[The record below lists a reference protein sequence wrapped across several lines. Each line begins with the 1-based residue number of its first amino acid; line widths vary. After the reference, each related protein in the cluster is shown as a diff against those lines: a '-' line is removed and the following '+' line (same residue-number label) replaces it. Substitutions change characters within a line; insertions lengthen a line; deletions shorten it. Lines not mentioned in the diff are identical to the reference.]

1 MKQAL
6 CNESLFATAGM
17 ENVLVRLARLLVDT
31 EHRYRAAVFRWET
44 LKSLQG
50 HSLTPLSLT
59 LSHTHTTNTGHSE
72 RASSIPNIPNGAW
85 HPGLHQQRVARSS
98 YTHDRPLNKT
108 PTTS

>member
-17 ENVLVRLARLLVDT
+17 ENVLVRLAQLLVDT

-59 LSHTHTTNTGHSE
+59 LSHTHTQQTQVILKGHPAFPTFPMVPGIL
-72 RASSIPNIPNGAW
+72 ASISKELPDP
-85 HPGLHQQRVARSS
+85 H
-98 YTHDRPLNKT
+98 THT
-108 PTTS
+108 IVH